1 MTPVIHSGSVREY
14 ARNVGRERTDCAWI
28 LSLLDSWERNPF
40 YVGPLQT
47 HPEDDYAN
55 ADIDEDGWTDELERD
70 MLTAWD
76 EIPS

>member
-1 MTPVIHSGSVREY
+1 MTLATHLDSAREY
-14 ARNVGRERTDCAWI
+14 ARDVGNERTDCAWI
-28 LSLLDSWERNPF
+28 LPPFYSWERNPF
-40 YVGPLQT
+40 YVGPPQP

-76 EIPS
+76 ERSF